1 MKATTISI
9 EDKVDELL
17 LILDED
23 IRHIRQSLSWLNE
36 LRSLVIKRDDAS
48 LGKLLETIRSESEGY
63 RKHELYR
70 QSIRK
75 ELAGALGYN
84 LGQMTLS
91 ALEAGL
97 PKEKKDQV
105 AEKKTKLNSLV
116 KKLKKE
122 HLSTALLLSEC
133 ARFNKML
140 LESVFKFGNT
150 RTVYYGSNGAT
161 KQQNDTAFV
170 NLQF

>member
-9 EDKVDELL
+9 EGKVDELL
-17 LILDED
+17 LVLDED
-23 IRHIRQSLSWLNE
+23 IRHIQQSLSWLNE

-48 LGKLLETIRSESEGY
+48 LGKLLELIRSESEGY
-63 RKHELYR
+63 RKHELHR

-75 ELAGALGYN
+75 ELANAFGCGLR
-84 LGQMTLS
+84 QTTLS
-91 ALEAGL
+91 KLETSL
-97 PKEKKDQV
+97 PIDIKDQV
-105 AEKKTKLNSLV
+105 AEKKTKLKSLI
-116 KKLKKE
+116 KELKKE

-140 LESVFKFGNT
+140 LESVFNFGNT

-161 KQQNDTAFV
+161 KQQNDMAFV